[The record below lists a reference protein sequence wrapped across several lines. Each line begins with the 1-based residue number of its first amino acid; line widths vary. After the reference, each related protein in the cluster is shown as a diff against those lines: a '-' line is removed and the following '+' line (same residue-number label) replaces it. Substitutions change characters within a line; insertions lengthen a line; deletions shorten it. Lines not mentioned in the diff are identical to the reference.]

1 MNKKLFAAIV
11 FSLIFL
17 SKINSQTP
25 PAKAEP
31 APPYPIVTE
40 VKMRSWNDVKKT
52 FPYDIVLQDTMSR
65 MYSSNSVLPT
75 KKKPLV
81 LFFWM
86 TTCGPCRQ
94 ELETIKAQYADWK
107 KETDFRMIAISLD
120 FPEYYNK
127 FIERVKLEGWQ
138 FEALFDLKREFPAV
152 MPYGGLNGLPQVFV
166 LNDKGEPTYHHRRY
180 IPGDEKELFEAIK
193 KLKTEMK

>member
-1 MNKKLFAAIV
+1 MNPKCLLPAF
-11 FSLIFL
+11 FCLIFL
-17 SKINSQTP
+17 AEINGQATP
-25 PAKAEP
+25 Q
-31 APPYPIVTE
+31 YPV
-40 VKMRSWNDVKKT
+40 VKDVPQRQANDMKKT
-52 FPYDIVLQDTMSR
+52 FPFDIILQDTLGKMF
-65 MYSSNSVLPT
+65 SSTDVLPT

-94 ELETIKAQYADWK
+94 ELETIKASYADWK

-120 FPEYYNK
+120 FPDLYPN
-127 FIERVKLEGWQ
+127 FVSRVKKEGWQ
-138 FEALFDLKREFPAV
+138 FEALFDLKREFPYV

-166 LNDKGEPTYHHRRY
+166 MNEKGETTYHHRRF

-193 KLKTEMK
+193 KVKSEK

>member
-1 MNKKLFAAIV
+1 MNRNFFGTLI

-25 PAKAEP
+25 PAKAEQ
-31 APPYPIVTE
+31 APPYPVVTE
-40 VKMRSWNDVKKT
+40 TKMRSSNDVKKT
-52 FPYDIVLQDTMSR
+52 FPYDIVLKDSLGR
-65 MYSSNSVLPT
+65 MYSSSSVLPT

-94 ELETIKAQYADWK
+94 ELETIKANYADWQ

-120 FPEYYNK
+120 FPDYYKN
-127 FIERVKLEGWQ
+127 FVERVKKEGWQ
-138 FEALFDLKREFPAV
+138 FEALFDVTREFPAV

-193 KLKTEMK
+193 KLK

>member
-1 MNKKLFAAIV
+1 MNPKHLLFA
-11 FSLIFL
+11 FFCLIFIV
-17 SKINSQTP
+17 KINGQGTP
-25 PAKAEP
+25 Q
-31 APPYPIVTE
+31 YPIITDVPTRQ
-40 VKMRSWNDVKKT
+40 MNDMKKT
-52 FPYDIVLQDTMSR
+52 FPFDIILKDTLGQMF
-65 MYSSNSVLPT
+65 SSTNVLPT

-94 ELETIKAQYADWK
+94 ELEIIKANYADWK

-120 FPEYYNK
+120 FPDLYQN
-127 FIERVKLEGWQ
+127 FVTRVKKEGWQ
-138 FEALFDLKREFPAV
+138 FEALFDLKREFPNV

-166 LNDKGEPTYHHRRY
+166 MDEKGETTYHHRRF

-193 KLKTEMK
+193 KVK